1 MFLDEISIQTSILIY
16 AGLGFVFFLG
26 FGYYFYKK
34 PIKKSGSVSWSIT
47 LGCFRG
53 LILTSLLIAILP
65 FKVFE
70 NSILKDPVEFIFVV
84 DFPELMSNDFDKT
97 FKKVDSILKI
107 KYPDL
112 IWIDFNGRA
121 VFDFKKLGSVTHS
134 LKRFNQTLRKIN
146 TNHSNK
152 EVFILTDGNLTD
164 LNIELASNIHLIS
177 HGKILNKE
185 QIEFSTIHLPIV
197 SVPGEEVHLPIEVW
211 LKNFKQNK
219 NVMINVYL
227 DGSFW
232 KKEKITFDNDHTY
245 LMTDV
250 ELKSDQLGKHQIKV
264 SLGSNLSS
272 VINWNVLKEKA
283 IVYGFTDALDPDVG
297 VLNRVAKN
305 KFIKLIW
312 NFDVNAKIPD
322 KADKFIFMR
331 ILPKDIYLSKMIN
344 SSVLFLHT
352 SKEKTALYLK
362 DDHHKKMD
370 GELLWDLQMKEF
382 QTNGTYAR
390 TDSSL
395 GVLFD
400 NLFLNNK
407 LDSLNNERALVD
419 DLLIQDGTNNSLGR
433 NEPKLNFLANKNHI
447 DLLEINDLASVD
459 FTRKEQISNFKEES
473 VYVWQNIYFKLWLLL
488 LILTE
493 WLIRKFRELR

>member
-26 FGYYFYKK
+26 FGYYFYRN
-34 PIKKSGSVSWSIT
+34 PIQKSGSVRWSIF
-47 LGCFRG
+47 LGCIRG

-70 NSILKDPVEFIFVV
+70 SSNFKDPAEFIFVV
-84 DFPELMSNDFDKT
+84 DFPELMSTDFDET

-121 VFDFKKLGSVTHS
+121 VFDFKKSGSVSHS
-134 LKRFNQTLRKIN
+134 LKRLNQSLRKFN
-146 TNHSNK
+146 TNHANK

-164 LNIELASNIHLIS
+164 LNIEFTSKIHLIS
-177 HGKILNKE
+177 QGKILNKE
-185 QIEFSTIHLPIV
+185 QIEFSTTHLPIV

-219 NVMINVYL
+219 DVTINVFL

-232 KKEKITFDNDHTY
+232 KKEKISFDNDHTY

-264 SLGSNLSS
+264 TLGRNLST
-272 VINWNVLKEKA
+272 IITWNVLKEKA
-283 IVYGFTDALDPDVG
+283 IVYGYTDALDPDVG

-305 KFIKLIW
+305 KFIQLIW
-312 NFDVNAKIPD
+312 SYDVNAKIPD
-322 KADKFIFMR
+322 KADKFIFLR
-331 ILPKDIYLSKMIN
+331 TLPKDIYKSKVIN
-344 SSVLFLHT
+344 SPALFLHT
-352 SKEKTALYLK
+352 SKEKTALYWNSN
-362 DDHHKKMD
+362 HHVKMD
-370 GELLWDLQMKEF
+370 GESLWDLQMKEF
-382 QTNGTYAR
+382 QTNGTYAHS
-390 TDSSL
+390 DSTM

-407 LDSLNNERALVD
+407 LDSLHNESALVN
-419 DLLIQDGTNNSLGR
+419 DLLIQDATHNSLGR
-433 NEPKLNFLANKNHI
+433 NDPKLNFLANKNYI

-459 FTRKEQISNFKEES
+459 FNKKDQISNSQKES
-473 VYVWQNIYFKLWLLL
+473 VYVWQNIYFKLWLLFI
-488 LILTE
+488 ILTE